1 MELEEAIKQ
10 FHPFR
15 TGDIVLSAGQ
25 NIGDLIIFFGRHTTI
40 QHSGILV
47 WLDKVASDQGI
58 IKVVPNYESDDT
70 TILSFLGLAEGK
82 KYDIVKKEKHKGMIL
97 YEPVELFR
105 NAPIIYMRPL
115 NQNYISDE
123 YVTEKMQQY
132 IETHHLKTQY
142 AYGKAHIVL
151 VGWLG
156 LDILGRNPNGIL
168 CSENVYN
175 FLNYLCEYPDFRV
188 EEVLNQDP
196 NQILDQDFDQGSEQG
211 PNFIRVKS
219 APGTKIIPQYKTY
232 KVPDAK
238 DYMHTPDFFASEH
251 NNHPVF
257 ETQEV
262 RVIGLKSEVEATV
275 WHPYFIAFAVM
286 VILIIFVFFV
296 ISNFCESCRV
306 NGICMRKS

>member
-1 MELEEAIKQ
+1 MELEDAIKQ

-15 TGDIVLSAGQ
+15 SGDIVLSAGQ

-47 WLDKVASDQGI
+47 WLDKDSADQGI
-58 IKVVPNYESDDT
+58 IKVVPNYENDDT
-70 TILSFLGLAEGK
+70 TILSFLGLAEGR

-97 YEPVELFR
+97 YEPIELFR
-105 NAPIIYMRPL
+105 NAPIIYVRPL
-115 NQNYISDE
+115 NQEYISDD
-123 YVTEKMQQY
+123 YVSEKLQEY
-132 IETHHLKTQY
+132 IEIHHLKTQY

-156 LDILGRNPNGIL
+156 LDILGRNPHGIL

-175 FLNYLCEYPDFRV
+175 FLNYLCEYPKFRV
-188 EEVLNQDP
+188 EEVVNQDP
-196 NQILDQDFDQGSEQG
+196 NDPEGSI
-211 PNFIRVKS
+211 IRVKS
-219 APGTKIIPQYKTY
+219 APGSKIIPKYQTY

-257 ETQEV
+257 EENEV

-286 VILIIFVFFV
+286 VILILFVFFV
-296 ISNFCESCRV
+296 ISNYCESCHV
-306 NGICMRKS
+306 TGFCMRKT

>member
-47 WLDKVASDQGI
+47 WLDKESADQGI

-70 TILSFLGLAEGK
+70 TILSFLGLAEGR

-97 YEPVELFR
+97 YEPIELFR

-115 NQNYISDE
+115 NQNYISDQ

-132 IETHHLKTQY
+132 IEIHHLKTQY

-175 FLNYLCEYPDFRV
+175 FLNYLCDYPNFRV
-188 EEVLNQDP
+188 EEVLDQDP
-196 NQILDQDFDQGSEQG
+196 NFDPNNQEES

-219 APGTKIIPQYKTY
+219 APGTKIIPKFTDY

-257 ETQEV
+257 EEKEV

-286 VILIIFVFFV
+286 VILIIFIFFV

-306 NGICMRKS
+306 NGICMRKI